1 MIFVRK
7 KDSNYQKSWELVFE
21 ILNQT
26 KDTAP
31 KKSGADVAVAAPAA
45 SATASTRAAG
55 PIRATVEV
63 QNTPTQPIV
72 QSSAPL
78 AQLASPMDFANMMA
92 ASIEAALKPLR
103 EKLEATIIP
112 MQRTIESMQAEFV
125 ATSAEKDDEA
135 MP

>member
-1 MIFVRK
+1 M
-7 KDSNYQKSWELVFE
+7 
-21 ILNQT
+21 
-26 KDTAP
+26 
-31 KKSGADVAVAAPAA
+31 
-45 SATASTRAAG
+45 G

-63 QNTPTQPIV
+63 QNTPTQPIAP
-72 QSSAPL
+72 SSAPL

-125 ATSAEKDDEA
+125 APREEKDDEA